1 MKFRKPIAALLF
13 LSMLLGLAG
22 CAAPAEDPQSAGTGG
37 LTEGDVPSSPAAQ
50 GAEPLRTSAEKAADF
65 AVRLFRKSLKDGEN
79 TLVSP
84 LSVLSALAMTA
95 NGARGDTLAEMEK
108 VLGMRTEEL
117 NAYYH
122 HHIHLGMH
130 WISVC
135 ILFAIAYAINFPYTL
150 FTNFLLF
157 TVDSEIIRVWNGQKA
172 DFKRGWRT
180 AASHFWSLVTWSL
193 LITPFN
199 FMWIAS
205 MCIVIPVLTRDK
217 TVNPFKM
224 LGRAVL
230 LLLKIWKEFLLGIV
244 GMLVIV
250 YWLYCLVYGSAE
262 IFNFISS
269 QCPPLLAWVL
279 LSVSIS
285 LSLVALC
292 FCYLFCNVY
301 LCGQYIKASE
311 GVEPEPSPEAD
322 SAELA

>member
-1 MKFRKPIAALLF
+1 MITSDTVTADAPASAKSESSVASVRRMLKNSLLISIRDSVLLKLATVDLLLVVFYIGLF
-13 LSMLLGLAG
+13 LSGIYLIPALAG
-22 CAAPAEDPQSAGTGG
+22 QPCHT
-37 LTEGDVPSSPAAQ
+37 
-50 GAEPLRTSAEKAADF
+50 
-65 AVRLFRKSLKDGEN
+65 
-79 TLVSP
+79 
-84 LSVLSALAMTA
+84 
-95 NGARGDTLAEMEK
+95 
-108 VLGMRTEEL
+108 TEEL
-117 NAYYH
+117 NAFYNQYRDKG
-122 HHIHLGMH
+122 IGMF
-130 WISVC
+130 
-135 ILFAIAYAINFPYTL
+135 FAILALGLFLQFIGTF
-150 FTNFLLF
+150 FTNFLLL

-199 FMWIAS
+199 FMWVAS

-230 LLLKIWKEFLLGIV
+230 LLLKIWKEFLLGIA

-250 YWLYCLVYGSAE
+250 YWVFCLVFGSNA
-262 IFNFISS
+262 IFTAISS

-279 LSVSIS
+279 LSVCIS

-311 GVEPEPSPEAD
+311 GVEPDPGAD

>member
-1 MKFRKPIAALLF
+1 MTNSNTLNIADVPAPVKSESSVASVRRMLKNSLLISIRDSVLLKLATVDLLLVVF
-13 LSMLLGLAG
+13 YIGLLLGALYLIPALAG
-22 CAAPAEDPQSAGTGG
+22 
-37 LTEGDVPSSPAAQ
+37 
-50 GAEPLRTSAEKAADF
+50 EPCHT
-65 AVRLFRKSLKDGEN
+65 
-79 TLVSP
+79 
-84 LSVLSALAMTA
+84 
-95 NGARGDTLAEMEK
+95 
-108 VLGMRTEEL
+108 TEEL
-117 NAYYH
+117 NAFYH

-193 LITPFN
+193 LITPIN
-199 FMWIAS
+199 IAWIVS

-224 LGRAVL
+224 LWRSVL
-230 LLLKIWKEFLLGIV
+230 LLVKIWKEFLLGIV

-250 YWLYCLVYGSAE
+250 YWVFCLVFGSNA
-262 IFNFISS
+262 IFTAISS
-269 QCPPLLAWVL
+269 QCPPLVAWVL
-279 LSVSIS
+279 LSVCIS

-292 FCYLFCNVY
+292 FAYLFCNCY

-311 GVEPEPSPEAD
+311 GVEPSPENAFGD
-322 SAELA
+322 PA